1 VDRIEIET
9 DYFGEIFMDLLVKIF
24 VMIGS
29 SASIGFGIWHFFVP
43 LLWNWYIY
51 IDSYATELVAAVR
64 AINIFFSLA
73 LVLFGIVNI
82 LFVYGGKSNQYSIII
97 MLAATSLLWLT
108 RVFLQLFY
116 PQGSLYP
123 GLQYG
128 MLAAFTMVSLCYV
141 ISLMITLSQIPRS
154 NI

>member
-1 VDRIEIET
+1 MDR
-9 DYFGEIFMDLLVKIF
+9 LVMIL

-29 SASIGFGIWHFFVP
+29 GASIGFGVWHFFVP
-43 LLWNWYIY
+43 RLWNWYAY
-51 IDSYATELVAAVR
+51 IDVHATELVAAVR
-64 AINIFFSLA
+64 AINIFFSLS

-82 LFVYGGKSNQYSIII
+82 LLVYGGKSNRYSIIV
-97 MLAATSLLWLT
+97 MLATTSLLWLT
-108 RVFLQLFY
+108 RVVLQVIY

-128 MLAAFTMVSLCYV
+128 MLAAFALISLCYV
-141 ISLMITLSQIPRS
+141 ISLIMTLAKIPIA